1 MSVDKSVITV
11 KEPLLLRLALNSS
24 PWVTI
29 VFILVISISLERKK
43 TPDEQF
49 GQWYVKAYFFTS
61 PLFQRLVEL
70 LILSDQKD
78 RLRHAM

>member
-11 KEPLLLRLALNSS
+11 KELLLLRLALNSS

-43 TPDEQF
+43 
-49 GQWYVKAYFFTS
+49 
-61 PLFQRLVEL
+61 L
-70 LILSDQKD
+70 LMTNL
-78 RLRHAM
+78 ANGM